1 MGHYSLPNSSALCFR
16 FWVLLLLLV
25 FFFFIILLFSES
37 FFFVFLVVPM
47 ALSAFS
53 FPAHVNSVT
62 SLEHPQKFSLLSS
75 HFLWRTD
82 LLPQSLYKIN
92 QVCIT
97 HYILR
102 NGSWSKLKSFSFHD
116 GSAKFQSCFMVEVNI
131 EKESTK
137 ILCLPFVFIFNFW
150 SATLTLS
157 LSLSIYIYI
166 YIFEKKSIERNGC
179 FLFCLDTC
187 QEKGKWDLCITIR
200 KRRVSFT
207 ETSNASLGHHK
218 LSNSHEKSICQGQ
231 QLKPYV
237 YFSYSWKDENTLPSY
252 RIVFVHEPYL
262 LVIILSI

>member
-1 MGHYSLPNSSALCFR
+1 
-16 FWVLLLLLV
+16 
-25 FFFFIILLFSES
+25 
-37 FFFVFLVVPM
+37 M

-82 LLPQSLYKIN
+82 LLSQSLDKIN

-102 NGSWSKLKSFSFHD
+102 NESYSWSKFKSFSFHD

-150 SATLTLS
+150 SATLILS
-157 LSLSIYIYI
+157 LSLSLYIYI
-166 YIFEKKSIERNGC
+166 CMYIYM
-179 FLFCLDTC
+179 
-187 QEKGKWDLCITIR
+187 
-200 KRRVSFT
+200 KRRV
-207 ETSNASLGHHK
+207 
-218 LSNSHEKSICQGQ
+218 
-231 QLKPYV
+231 LK
-237 YFSYSWKDENTLPSY
+237 EMG
-252 RIVFVHEPYL
+252 VFVLFRYMSRKGQMGFVHHYQKEES
-262 LVIILSI
+262 IIHRDLQRLSWTP

>member
-1 MGHYSLPNSSALCFR
+1 
-16 FWVLLLLLV
+16 
-25 FFFFIILLFSES
+25 
-37 FFFVFLVVPM
+37 M

-82 LLPQSLYKIN
+82 LLSQSLDKIN

-102 NGSWSKLKSFSFHD
+102 NESYSWSKFKSFSFHD

-150 SATLTLS
+150 SATLILS
-157 LSLSIYIYI
+157 LSLSLYIYI
-166 YIFEKKSIERNGC
+166 YVYIYI
-179 FLFCLDTC
+179 
-187 QEKGKWDLCITIR
+187 CIYIYM
-200 KRRVSFT
+200 KRRVLKEMGVFILFRYMSR
-207 ETSNASLGHHK
+207 K
-218 LSNSHEKSICQGQ
+218 GQ
-231 QLKPYV
+231 MG
-237 YFSYSWKDENTLPSY
+237 
-252 RIVFVHEPYL
+252 FVHHYQKEES
-262 LVIILSI
+262 IIHRDLQRLSWTP